1 MSIQGQTYEFR
12 AHLEHSFDDVL
23 FIDDTTALLD
33 LTWLHQHIIESV
45 TLSPAKVASTNY
57 L

>member
-23 FIDDTTALLD
+23 FIDVTTALLD
-33 LTWLHQHIIESV
+33 LT
-45 TLSPAKVASTNY
+45 
-57 L
+57 